1 MAHRRAS
8 TCSVRPRIKR
18 LTQLPPD
25 AMGFN
30 IPHKTNANRMGRPM
44 SMRRAILV
52 LTSLAA
58 VVVSGQ
64 TAVWRYLTS
73 SHARPRPFTSRRYMA
88 QPTVRNVASTYASGD
103 PPTSQGSRWSMSP
116 AEQRAFNDGLQ
127 AALLAVCIMKGEDSP
142 RAPDSGDDVCL
153 GCENLSRKQSQ
164 LVARIKALQYDS
176 RSHTSALVPLRAW
189 KVAEDAYLLHRHPP
203 YAD

>member
-1 MAHRRAS
+1 
-8 TCSVRPRIKR
+8 
-18 LTQLPPD
+18 
-25 AMGFN
+25 
-30 IPHKTNANRMGRPM
+30 M

-142 RAPDSGDDVCL
+142 LCPNSGDDVCL
-153 GCENLSRKQSQ
+153 GCENLSHKQSQ
-164 LVARIKALQYDS
+164 LVARIKVLQGASIRLPIGRLRPLGEDVKEYGGGLCGCGRFGFCLRGASHDASPSRDS
-176 RSHTSALVPLRAW
+176 GLQSGPLPVTAAPRAILTL
-189 KVAEDAYLLHRHPP
+189 KL
-203 YAD
+203 